1 MNLKSLKPAVK
12 KAVMPTI
19 VSTLIFFLTYFVFGA
34 ENSMIAPFA
43 TLIFL
48 RFRSMHRNYGCII
61 KNHVVF
67 TAIAVLTFFA
77 VQTPTLCVVINGLA
91 LFWIAYILIDEYDPV
106 NYFPLGMALI
116 FFQIAPA
123 DTAPDLLRR
132 LGALAVTFLIIV
144 LFVLIPAKL
153 APARYPVR
161 DLISEG
167 FSICRRQLDL
177 CSLSDGSRPDPG
189 EMDSLHRELRDAS
202 LACSREIY
210 AYNRSSLLPRG
221 KINWYCHFILVFQ
234 VINYYTRHPERELHG
249 RKAEQLY
256 DTFFREFHTTAPT
269 GDFRRMHFRLRRPD
283 LRSFRLRFALRQVI
297 TVTPCL
303 IFAWVSQLPNIYWL
317 VISVFFMMIPFT
329 DHTMS
334 RVRQRVGGTLA
345 GIVIC
350 LVLFSFFPG
359 FPARVALMILANF
372 LIYGANGY
380 GPTVAYI
387 TCSAL
392 ALQTLD
398 GSLIP
403 VLAERLIYTLTGGGI
418 ALLANYLIFPIRL
431 KNQCAYLMEMLI
443 SIRVEIT
450 DVLARTAAG
459 SETRRFQIDQRIIKS
474 YLIFKRLEHM
484 QETMPEKDRISGYR
498 EFEREHIDFMAECLS
513 KYLL

>member
-1 MNLKSLKPAVK
+1 MDKAGLYVSNLP
-12 KAVMPTI
+12 
-19 VSTLIFFLTYFVFGA
+19 
-34 ENSMIAPFA
+34 
-43 TLIFL
+43 
-48 RFRSMHRNYGCII
+48 
-61 KNHVVF
+61 
-67 TAIAVLTFFA
+67 
-77 VQTPTLCVVINGLA
+77 
-91 LFWIAYILIDEYDPV
+91 
-106 NYFPLGMALI
+106 
-116 FFQIAPA
+116 
-123 DTAPDLLRR
+123 
-132 LGALAVTFLIIV
+132 
-144 LFVLIPAKL
+144 
-153 APARYPVR
+153 
-161 DLISEG
+161 
-167 FSICRRQLDL
+167 
-177 CSLSDGSRPDPG
+177 
-189 EMDSLHRELRDAS
+189 
-202 LACSREIY
+202 
-210 AYNRSSLLPRG
+210 
-221 KINWYCHFILVFQ
+221 
-234 VINYYTRHPERELHG
+234 
-249 RKAEQLY
+249 
-256 DTFFREFHTTAPT
+256 
-269 GDFRRMHFRLRRPD
+269 
-283 LRSFRLRFALRQVI
+283 LRQVI

-443 SIRVEIT
+443 SIRGEIT